1 MASNLYPLVFKPGI
15 KRDGTSFQAEYC
27 TDGQWIRFYRG
38 MVKKIGGML
47 SLPYT
52 NNGGRYDNI
61 NTLFIN
67 YFNNQI
73 NVLLGDDQG
82 LYRVVTNANFGQVV
96 NIVQLAI
103 NPNIGQDPNRLWQF
117 VPVLASIN
125 NIPTNS
131 LAVLSTL
138 NYTNILDNS
147 VSDLIS
153 INLTD
158 FTTTV
163 ESSPPFLAN
172 LPLGVGGMLYVN
184 PRLYIY
190 GSNGLVQWSKN
201 SNCYDFT
208 GADSSVN
215 ISTDKV
221 IFGASIRGGSL
232 TPTLLFWTMSSVVRL
247 TNITMTRDVGDN
259 NLNFRADT
267 ISRDS
272 SIMSSRC
279 VVEYDGIFYWPGTNR
294 FFIYNGVVLPLENNI
309 NRRYFFNNIDMN
321 FRQRVFGVKNVAF
334 GEIWWFYPEKV
345 GTPNRLPVGAAAG
358 TITRALIYNIEEN
371 AWYDTAINR
380 DCGFF
385 DNVSGNMYTYGQSLV
400 VQNVTK
406 YTWKHEVGVKE
417 FLPPPHAGSLIN
429 SNFTTPTISWAA
441 FNPMKQLTGV
451 DRWMDLMRIEPDF
464 LLDNPNDGMTV
475 IVNIKEYANSP
486 TEQYPV
492 DFIPIPFTGMTKKID
507 THVQGR
513 HITFTFESSDNFEM
527 GHIMILLGVGDGR

>member
-52 NNGGRYDNI
+52 NNGGRYNNI

-82 LYRVVTNANFGQVV
+82 LYRVVTNTNFGQVV

-103 NPNIGQDPNRLWQF
+103 NPNIVQDPNRLWQF

-131 LAVLSTL
+131 IAVLSTL

-147 VSDLIS
+147 VSTLIN

-158 FTTTV
+158 FSTIV
-163 ESSPPFLAN
+163 QN
-172 LPLGVGGMLYVN
+172 LPNNFMGIGGMLYVN

-190 GSNGLVQWSKN
+190 GSNGLVQWSAN
-201 SNCYDFT
+201 NNCYDFT
-208 GADSSVN
+208 SIVNSIN

-247 TNITMTRDVGDN
+247 TNITMAADTGNN

-309 NRRYFFNNIDMN
+309 NRRYFFNNIDMD
-321 FRQRVFGVKNVAF
+321 FRQRVFGIKNVAF

-345 GTPNRLPVGAAAG
+345 GTIGRPNVAAG
-358 TITRALIYNIEEN
+358 TNTRAIIYNIEEN
-371 AWYDTAINR
+371 AWYDTQILR

-385 DNVSGNMYTYGQSLV
+385 DNVSGNMYTYGLPLT
-400 VQNVTK
+400 NPAAGTK
-406 YTWKHEVGVKE
+406 YTWKQDVGVNE
-417 FLPPPHAGSLIN
+417 VFGPNTAIN
-429 SNFTTPTISWAA
+429 SYFTTPTISWAA

-464 LLDNPNDGMTV
+464 LLDNPNNQMEV
-475 IVNIKEYANSP
+475 LVNIKEYANSDE
-486 TEQYPV
+486 TTYPV
-492 DFIPIPFTGMTKKID
+492 NAVPIPFSGTTTKID
-507 THVQGR
+507 IHVQGR
-513 HITFTFESSDNFEM
+513 HITFTFSSSVNFEM
-527 GHIMILLGVGDGR
+527 GHIMLLLGVGDGR

>member
-1 MASNLYPLVFKPGI
+1 MPSNLYPLVFKPGI

-27 TDGQWIRFYRG
+27 TNGEWIRFYRG

-47 SLPYT
+47 ALPYT
-52 NNGGRYDNI
+52 NNGGHYNNI

-82 LYRVVTNANFGQVV
+82 LYRVVANGNFGLVV
-96 NIVQLAI
+96 DIVELAI
-103 NPNIGQDPNRLWQF
+103 NPNIVQDPNRLWQF
-117 VPVLASIN
+117 VPVLSSIN
-125 NIPTNS
+125 GIPAS
-131 LAVLSTL
+131 SIAVLSTL

-147 VSDLIS
+147 VSNLIN

-158 FTTTV
+158 FSTTV
-163 ESSPPFLAN
+163 QN
-172 LPLGVGGMLYVN
+172 LPAGVTGIGGMLYVN

-190 GSNGLVQWSKN
+190 GINGLVQWSAN
-201 SNCYDFT
+201 NNCYDFT
-208 GADSSVN
+208 SVENSTN

-247 TNITMTRDVGDN
+247 TNTTMTRDTGDN

-309 NRRYFFNNIDMN
+309 NRRYFFNNIDMD
-321 FRQRVFGVKNVAF
+321 FRQKVFGVKNVAF

-345 GTPNRLPVGAAAG
+345 GTPGRLPLGAVAG
-358 TITRALIYNIEEN
+358 AITRAVIYNIEEN

-385 DNVSGNMYTYGQSLV
+385 DNVSGNMYTYGQSLTTPD
-400 VQNVTK
+400 VTK
-406 YTWKHEVGVKE
+406 YTWKQEVGVNE
-417 FLPPPHAGSLIN
+417 VFRDNTPIN
-429 SNFTTPTISWAA
+429 SYFTTPTISWAA

-464 LLDNPNDGMTV
+464 LLDNPNDQMELL
-475 IVNIKEYANSP
+475 VNIKEYANSDK
-486 TEQYPV
+486 TTYPGNAV
-492 DFIPIPFTGMTKKID
+492 PITFFGTTTKID

-513 HITFTFESSDNFEM
+513 HITFTFSSSVNFEM
-527 GHIMILLGVGDGR
+527 GHIMLLLGVGDGR

>member
-47 SLPYT
+47 ALPYT
-52 NNGGRYDNI
+52 NNGGRYNNI

-96 NIVQLAI
+96 NIAQLVI

-117 VPVLASIN
+117 VPVLSSIGGIPAS
-125 NIPTNS
+125 S

-138 NYTNILDNS
+138 NYTDILDDS
-147 VSDLIS
+147 FGDLIN
-153 INLTD
+153 INLAD
-158 FTTTV
+158 FSGTI
-163 ESSPPFLAN
+163 ESSVPRLAT
-172 LPLGVGGMLYVN
+172 LFSGVGGMLYVA

-190 GSNGLVQWSKN
+190 GSNGRVQWSAN
-201 SNCYDFT
+201 NNCYDFT
-208 GADSSVN
+208 SVTNSVN

-247 TNITMTRDVGDN
+247 TNTTMTRDTGDN

-345 GTPNRLPVGAAAG
+345 GTVGRPNVAAG
-358 TITRALIYNIEEN
+358 TNTRAIIYNIEEN
-371 AWYDTAINR
+371 AWYDTQILR

-385 DNVSGNMYTYGQSLV
+385 DNVSGNMYTYGLPLTNPV
-400 VQNVTK
+400 AGAK
-406 YTWKHEVGVKE
+406 YTWKQEVGVNE
-417 FLPPPHAGSLIN
+417 VFGPNTPIN
-429 SNFTTPTISWAA
+429 SYFTTPTISWAA

-464 LLDNPNDGMTV
+464 LLDNPNDQMEV
-475 IVNIKEYANSP
+475 LVNIKEYANSDE
-486 TEQYPV
+486 TTYPV
-492 DFIPIPFTGMTKKID
+492 NAVPIPFFGTTTKID

-513 HITFTFESSDNFEM
+513 HITFTFFSSVNFEM
-527 GHIMILLGVGDGR
+527 GHIMLLLGVGDGR